1 MDQRARR
8 LLSALP
14 ALAAALVL
22 LSAVWTQPSPVVV
35 EEVVEYGVRGRFVLV
50 NRHNVT
56 LNDFVY
62 IALPQNTSFQE
73 SYVVRVEPPL
83 LRLVRDEDGN
93 VMGVVRVVAKPGEKV
108 AVDVEY
114 RVVVRGYRI
123 RVDLTRGEW
132 PPLSVAERYTSKT
145 AYWNTYNLTL
155 VGLAYSA
162 AYADSP
168 LETAS
173 RLASWVLPRISYT
186 VNLGRAGSDRALIRT
201 FGGYAVRGD
210 CVEVADVYVTM
221 ARALG
226 LPARTAYGVLLT
238 SYSQRM
244 WLNMSTVGEEGEAL
258 LQHWGGHMWPQV
270 YIPPYGWVDVDMLD
284 GMSPNV
290 GVYSARHIVFG
301 VEETKYYGSALTSS
315 CIPSYLDLEYVEYE
329 FRGVR
334 R

>member
-1 MDQRARR
+1 V
-8 LLSALP
+8 LV
-14 ALAAALVL
+14 ALAVLLVL
-22 LSAVWTQPSPVVV
+22 LSLGAWTQPGYVSV
-35 EEVVEYGVRGRFVLV
+35 EEVVEYEVTGRFILV

-56 LNDFVY
+56 LSDFVY
-62 IALPQNTSFQE
+62 IALPQNTTYQE
-73 SYVVRVEPPL
+73 GYIVRVEPPL
-83 LRLVRDEDGN
+83 LRLVKDEDGN
-93 VMGVVRVVAKPGEKV
+93 VLGVVKVSAEPGEKV
-108 AVDVEY
+108 VVNVAY
-114 RVVVRGYRI
+114 RVVVKGYRI
-123 RVDLTRGEW
+123 RAELARGEW
-132 PPLSVAERYTSKT
+132 PSLSVVERYTSKT

-155 VGLAYSA
+155 VELAYRV

-168 LETAS
+168 LDTAAK
-173 RLASWVLPRISYT
+173 LASWVLPRVSYR
-186 VNLGRAGSDRALIRT
+186 VHLGRAGSDRALVRA
-201 FGGYAVRGD
+201 FGGYAIQGD

-244 WLNMSTVGEEGEAL
+244 WLNMTTVAEEGEAL

-329 FRGVR
+329 FRGAR

>member
-1 MDQRARR
+1 M
-8 LLSALP
+8 LLSLGA
-14 ALAAALVL
+14 
-22 LSAVWTQPSPVVV
+22 WTQPGYVSV
-35 EEVVEYGVRGRFVLV
+35 EEVVEYEVTGRFILV

-56 LNDFVY
+56 LSDFVY
-62 IALPQNTSFQE
+62 IALPQNTTYQE
-73 SYVVRVEPPL
+73 GYIVRVEPPL
-83 LRLVRDEDGN
+83 LRLVKDEDGN
-93 VMGVVRVVAKPGEKV
+93 VLGVVKVSAEPGEKV
-108 AVDVEY
+108 VVNVAY
-114 RVVVRGYRI
+114 RVVVKGYRI
-123 RVDLTRGEW
+123 RAELARGEW
-132 PPLSVAERYTSKT
+132 PSLSVVERYTSKT

-155 VGLAYSA
+155 VELAYRV

-168 LETAS
+168 LDTAAK
-173 RLASWVLPRISYT
+173 LASWVLPRVSYR
-186 VNLGRAGSDRALIRT
+186 VHLGRAGSDRALVRA
-201 FGGYAVRGD
+201 FGGYAIQGD

-244 WLNMSTVGEEGEAL
+244 WLNMTTVAEEGEAL

-329 FRGVR
+329 FRGAR